1 MNDIVKLDRELIA
14 SDFHKTMKDLYAD
27 KNLLDNAVHGIKA
40 ASQKYAANGTIAS
53 FIFYQ
58 QITVNVTGGKTFK
71 GHAGGIG
78 LPGGGGSWG
87 DVYTDDINR
96 LYRDT
101 HSFQFIDSGV
111 YFTVNFFDS
120 HSNFLGTFQAGAL
133 SVSPGTGGGTGSW
146 S

>member
-1 MNDIVKLDRELIA
+1 MNDIVKLDRDLIA
-14 SDFHKTMKDLYAD
+14 RDFHEAMKGNYDS
-27 KNLLDNAVHGIKA
+27 KQLDEAVEGIKT

-53 FIFYQ
+53 FVFYQ
-58 QITVNVTGGKTFK
+58 RITVDIKGGKQFV
-71 GHAGGIG
+71 GNAGGIG

-87 DVYTDDINR
+87 DVYTDNLDR

-111 YFTVNFFDS
+111 YFTVNFFDG

-133 SVSPGTGGGTGSW
+133 SVSPSTGGGTGSW
-146 S
+146 K